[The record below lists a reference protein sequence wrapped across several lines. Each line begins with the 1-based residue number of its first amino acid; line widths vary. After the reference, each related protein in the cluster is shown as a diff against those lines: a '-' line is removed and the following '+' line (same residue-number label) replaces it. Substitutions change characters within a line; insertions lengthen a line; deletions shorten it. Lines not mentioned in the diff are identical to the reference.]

1 MTPAEK
7 IEDLAIKMWNA
18 GSPSITYPHAL
29 PDFKRAMTA
38 MAELAI
44 RELAP
49 KWIPYSERWPTAAD
63 ADDDQC
69 VWVFDTDMI
78 GPYLEYYA
86 KARPFK
92 FWMKP
97 APPTPPAL

>member
-1 MTPAEK
+1 MTPTEK
-7 IEDLAIKMWNA
+7 IEDLADKLHEVVYPTSSWLLESAGIK
-18 GSPSITYPHAL
+18 YE
-29 PDFKRAMTA
+29 FRA

-69 VWVFDTDMI
+69 VWVFDTYMI

-86 KARPFK
+86 TARPFK